1 VTRWWREQK
10 TACTVLWREGLV
22 YRQNGISG
30 SSPWTVSVRPDGTH
44 DRIAADVSRKLYR
57 KVKAGDRLVLL
68 RGGACAH
75 TRRQESPGGGRWHH
89 EAG

>member
-1 VTRWWREQK
+1 MTRWWREQK
-10 TACTVLWREGLV
+10 TACTVLWREDLV

-57 KVKAGDRLVLL
+57 KVKAGDHLVLL
-68 RGGACAH
+68 RGGLRAYPAAREP
-75 TRRQESPGGGRWHH
+75 RRREVAS
-89 EAG
+89 